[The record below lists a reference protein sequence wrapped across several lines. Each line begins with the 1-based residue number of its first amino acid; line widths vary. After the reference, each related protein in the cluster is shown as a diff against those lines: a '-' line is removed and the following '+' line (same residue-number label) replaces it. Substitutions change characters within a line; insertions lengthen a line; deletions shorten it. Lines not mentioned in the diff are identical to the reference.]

1 MEFLAGY
8 ALGMM
13 VVIVAFIANQ
23 EPVTQKDIEQAQAAC
38 FENKGL
44 YKIEGSEFH
53 CANGAIFKAGAK

>member
-1 MEFLAGY
+1 MEFLTGY
-8 ALGMM
+8 ALGLFMA
-13 VVIVAFIANQ
+13 IIFAVASQ